1 MRKWGIFKVISDEQ
15 LYPHML
21 TELRNAEF
29 IHYNFLYP
37 FNKAL
42 YLYAIILLVFPLKA

>member
-1 MRKWGIFKVISDEQ
+1 
-15 LYPHML
+15 ML

-37 FNKAL
+37 FNKSL